1 MIRPLAIVFLYVI
14 LFALSR
20 GILFSINSEWHH
32 VSGTTIYKCTSL
44 KSGKYT
50 MQCDSDVSRV
60 MFLRFYEAVEIDIY
74 RKLTP
79 HNIKVQLGEC
89 PAINSDM
96 HVNVEVDVESCQ
108 VHFHLSY
115 LSEIHVPYMY
125 EKEILYQIVD
135 KYKVHVSHPFL
146 VFLYDRC
153 GINIWWRMSCVFS
166 E

>member
-1 MIRPLAIVFLYVI
+1 MSFYLLCPEAYYLVLTLECHHF
-14 LFALSR
+14 S
-20 GILFSINSEWHH
+20 GI
-32 VSGTTIYKCTSL
+32 TIYKCTSL

-79 HNIKVQLGEC
+79 RLHNIKVQLGEC

-115 LSEIHVPYMY
+115 L
-125 EKEILYQIVD
+125 YQIVD
-135 KYKVHVSHPFL
+135 KYKVHVSHPILKWISIKESLFPAK
-146 VFLYDRC
+146 C
-153 GINIWWRMSCVFS
+153 FS
-166 E
+166 

>member
-20 GILFSINSEWHH
+20 GILFSINSECHH

-79 HNIKVQLGEC
+79 RLHNIKVQLGE
-89 PAINSDM
+89 PSDQLRYARQCRSWCRIVSGTFSFELFVGNTCTVYVWKGDFVPDSGQVQGPCLPS
-96 HVNVEVDVESCQ
+96 HSCIFVRQ
-108 VHFHLSY
+108 VW
-115 LSEIHVPYMY
+115 
-125 EKEILYQIVD
+125 
-135 KYKVHVSHPFL
+135 
-146 VFLYDRC
+146 
-153 GINIWWRMSCVFS
+153 N
-166 E
+166 